1 MKKKV
6 IFTLLFTLFISFS
19 FARRQDLGIDLAK
32 QVLFETNRIMSAK
45 SGEMANYTNEV
56 LAFNII
62 YRTSNAD
69 SIFKEVYRCSNS
81 AGKFYALIGLFLKKD
96 KDFEKLKTDFLN
108 SKQESVYCQY
118 GCKASAD
125 IDVKYELNTWLE
137 GIPKG
142 LWYTKI
148 VLGQQ
153 E

>member
-1 MKKKV
+1 MIKKIV
-6 IFTLLFTLFISFS
+6 ILLSFILSPSLSFVHCQ
-19 FARRQDLGIDLAK
+19 ALDLNLAK

-45 SGEMANYTNEV
+45 SGEMIYHPNEV

-62 YRTSNAD
+62 YRSSNAD

-96 KDFEKLKTDFLN
+96 HEFEALKEEFLN
-108 SKQESVYCQY
+108 SKQESVSCQY
-118 GCKASAD
+118 GCRGSTD
-125 IDVKYELNTWLE
+125 TDVKFVLKTWLE

-148 VLGQQ
+148 VLDQ
-153 E
+153 